1 MLINVSSHSVDQ
13 YRNKMFDFISTD
25 EEIRDILAEVVR
37 KGAKI
42 HNRPQ
47 ACEIKYRKLS
57 VVAKIFPNEIVV
69 VTFLGDE
76 RYCKWFRK
84 HKVSR
89 KKAS

>member
-1 MLINVSSHSVDQ
+1 MLINVSTHSVEQ
-13 YRNKMFDFISTD
+13 YRNKMLDFTSSD
-25 EEIRDILAEVVR
+25 ERIRDILAEIIR

-76 RYCKWFRK
+76 RYRSWYRK